1 MGERLFRGESAVEYF
16 KELVEAAVERQ
27 RLEADEL
34 TSFYVVN
41 LLAGCVRLQSGA
53 TGWAANEP
61 LGLEFVKALHAAG
74 SQQRDGLRRVGDAS
88 LFVTGFFSDSLKR
101 RLVDIDYYTT
111 LGVSAYGALGQG
123 DDLLAP
129 TFAELADKFVGFVDV
144 LADVSGRSGLTS
156 NADLLRL
163 YERWVLT
170 RSRHAGTLL
179 AERGIVP
186 NEAAPTKFVQ

>member
-61 LGLEFVKALHAAG
+61 LGLEFRAGRLHG
-74 SQQRDGLRRVGDAS
+74 
-88 LFVTGFFSDSLKR
+88 
-101 RLVDIDYYTT
+101 
-111 LGVSAYGALGQG
+111 LGQHRHVVVRVPMTREQRVDARNQRIG
-123 DDLLAP
+123 LDHGLAP
-129 TFAELADKFVGFVDV
+129 
-144 LADVSGRSGLTS
+144 RS
-156 NADLLRL
+156 
-163 YERWVLT
+163 
-170 RSRHAGTLL
+170 
-179 AERGIVP
+179 
-186 NEAAPTKFVQ
+186 